1 MPSEVHAEETY
12 NEVLSKTDHSMRVV
26 MKDAIRD
33 YQDEK
38 KKFFK
43 WYRETEPNEEGVWLL
58 PEIIIKM
65 VSDETDKADEEF

>member
-1 MPSEVHAEETY
+1 MHADETYSEVIK
-12 NEVLSKTDHSMRVV
+12 KTDHSMRVV
-26 MKDAIRD
+26 MKDAIRE

-38 KKFFK
+38 KKYFK
-43 WYRETEPNEEGVWLL
+43 WYRETDPNEDGVRML